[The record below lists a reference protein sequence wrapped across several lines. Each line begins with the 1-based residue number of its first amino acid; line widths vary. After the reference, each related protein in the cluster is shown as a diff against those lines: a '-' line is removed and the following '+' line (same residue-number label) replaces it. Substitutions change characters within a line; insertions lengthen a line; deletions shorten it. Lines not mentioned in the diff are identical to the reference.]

1 MKLYYIGVGTC
12 APHPDAEL
20 TPPLQIIRNDP
31 KPAHELVSVT
41 NLDSF
46 SYFQRMA
53 VSEFLSMFAGT
64 VAERIAPG
72 ARQDIEEQSYTFHVY
87 GRSEG
92 LAGVCISDHEY
103 PKLVAHKM
111 LSQIVDEFLTANP
124 RSKWASGSGK
134 IEMPQLGG
142 YIRKYQDP
150 KQADSVLKIQQEL
163 DETKIVLH
171 KTIESVLE
179 RGEKLDSLVERS
191 NQLSGASKQF
201 YTVVSIYRENS
212 AGAGG

>member
-1 MKLYYIGVGTC
+1 
-12 APHPDAEL
+12 
-20 TPPLQIIRNDP
+20 
-31 KPAHELVSVT
+31 
-41 NLDSF
+41 
-46 SYFQRMA
+46 
-53 VSEFLSMFAGT
+53 MFAGT

-92 LAGVCISDHEY
+92 LACVCISDHEY
-103 PKLVAHKM
+103 PKLVAHKL
-111 LSQIVDEFLTANP
+111 LSQIVDEFLSANP
-124 RSKWASGSGK
+124 RPKWAAGSGT

-142 YIRKYQDP
+142 YIQKYQDP
-150 KQADSVLKIQQEL
+150 KQADSILKIQQEL

-191 NQLSGASKQF
+191 EKLGVSSKQF
-201 YTVVSIYRENS
+201 YAQVSIVLVEILLSWGQEADKIQAKKQNS
-212 AGAGG
+212 CCVLM

>member
-1 MKLYYIGVGTC
+1 MKLYYIG
-12 APHPDAEL
+12 
-20 TPPLQIIRNDP
+20 IIRNDP
-31 KPAHELVSVT
+31 KPAHELVSVAE
-41 NLDSF
+41 LSSF
-46 SYFQRMA
+46 SFFQRST

-92 LAGVCISDHEY
+92 LACVCISDHEY
-103 PKLVAHKM
+103 PKLVAHKL
-111 LSQIVDEFLTANP
+111 LSQIADEFLSANP
-124 RSKWASGSGK
+124 RPKWAAGSGK

-142 YIRKYQDP
+142 YIQKYQDP
-150 KQADSVLKIQQEL
+150 KQADSILKIQQEL

-191 NQLSGASKQF
+191 RDLSVTSKQF
-201 YTVVSIYRENS
+201 YTQAKKQNS
-212 AGAGG
+212 CCVLM